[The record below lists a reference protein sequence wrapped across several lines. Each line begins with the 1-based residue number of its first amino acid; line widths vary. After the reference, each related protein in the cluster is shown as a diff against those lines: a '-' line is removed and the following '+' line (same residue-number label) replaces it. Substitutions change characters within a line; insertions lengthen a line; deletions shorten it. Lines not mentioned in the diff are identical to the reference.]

1 MVHGNEELDA
11 RLCGG
16 ALRCRGEIGVVI
28 SITFDGHD
36 ARINVLKVGRAC
48 VRNDKHL

>member
-1 MVHGNEELDA
+1 MESWMRDFAGV
-11 RLCGG
+11 
-16 ALRCRGEIGVVI
+16 RCVTVASEIGVVI